1 MYLCRQ
7 VPNNDLYPA
16 DTLLRAKV
24 EELMFFN
31 AGSLFPLDA
40 MMLVSAK
47 GRFLIGGMKWK
58 SAIIYILFFF
68 QSAYFAGQPL
78 DQSNV
83 EKWYKYLD
91 FLEIQ
96 LQNNQ
101 WLAGD
106 KVSYVPTLPI
116 FLTTS

>member
-1 MYLCRQ
+1 MFQINPIQKVPAFDTGKGFVICESHPIAMYLCRQ

-47 GRFLIGGMKWK
+47 GRFLIGGMK
-58 SAIIYILFFF
+58 
-68 QSAYFAGQPL
+68 
-78 DQSNV
+78 
-83 EKWYKYLD
+83 
-91 FLEIQ
+91 
-96 LQNNQ
+96 
-101 WLAGD
+101 
-106 KVSYVPTLPI
+106 
-116 FLTTS
+116 